1 MNSAVS
7 SVQLTIIPQFES
19 LMLLNWELTLKESK
33 KVVVIVNWKFHLF
46 SIIVHFSVSIFVKEI
61 K

>member
-1 MNSAVS
+1 MNSAVN
-7 SVQLTIIPQFES
+7 SVHLTIISQFES
-19 LMLLNWELTLKESK
+19 LLFLKLGMESKRVK

-46 SIIVHFSVSIFVKEI
+46 SVIVHFSVSIFVKEI